1 MALLGERGRREGK
14 GVDTS
19 PNDLADPLGL
29 ASGVQDPISLLYFLR
44 PAIPTNSSNGNRIT
58 IQGMD
63 SKAGGD
69 LVPGNIVAERA
80 LFRVGGLLFELS
92 SLYCVQARTR
102 TQEALHP
109 STSSG

>member
-14 GVDTS
+14 GGDTS

-44 PAIPTNSSNGNRIT
+44 PAVPTNSSNGNRIT

-80 LFRVGGLLFELS
+80 LFRGG
-92 SLYCVQARTR
+92 VVIRII
-102 TQEALHP
+102 
-109 STSSG
+109 